1 MDKDRLDKLISCSKK
16 FKDFDLYT
24 SCEAHGTSAE
34 LIRSGLNYNDWI
46 NNLKYFADNGHYNNI
61 TIMMTISSLCL
72 FSITNFLDDII
83 NLKRKYD
90 KPGMFN
96 LSINILRFPSFQSV
110 NLLPS
115 TIKNNIADH
124 ISEWLE
130 LNTGFLKEN
139 ETNQLQRLVAYLRKV
154 DKSYEDKDSLENKQS
169 DFYNFFS
176 SYTSRREIN
185 IIDAINNP
193 LFTKWWKKLSD
204 EQT

>member
-1 MDKDRLDKLISCSKK
+1 
-16 FKDFDLYT
+16 
-24 SCEAHGTSAE
+24 
-34 LIRSGLNYNDWI
+34 
-46 NNLKYFADNGHYNNI
+46 
-61 TIMMTISSLCL
+61 MMTISSLCL

-130 LNTGFLKEN
+130 LNIGFLKEN